1 MSTNL
6 ASLIY
11 KTATP
16 YGEKLDAIPRQKMH
30 YRVSAVIS
38 GNAFP
43 QADNNTWM
51 LTDAV
56 SLPGHRYRT
65 QTLNQYNRKRVV
77 QMAMDYDPV
86 QFSVVDTVDNSFLKL
101 LIAYN
106 NYYYGGTVNGGLTKP
121 VGDYQLDTT
130 VDNDFN
136 FGYKPVDHTK
146 KYFFESITI
155 HREAANEDQQVKLIH
170 PIFQSVQ
177 HDQLAYASG
186 ADAVRWNVSVE
197 YEGIEYVGFA
207 STNQFAST
215 VGTDAG
221 STVQTSDA
229 TQPVTAIDGGTMQ
242 VVTDSSGNP
251 VVDSSGNPVRQG
263 TP

>member
-1 MSTNL
+1 M
-6 ASLIY
+6 
-11 KTATP
+11 
-16 YGEKLDAIPRQKMH
+16 
-30 YRVSAVIS
+30 
-38 GNAFP
+38 
-43 QADNNTWM
+43 
-51 LTDAV
+51 
-56 SLPGHRYRT
+56 
-65 QTLNQYNRKRVV
+65 
-77 QMAMDYDPV
+77 
-86 QFSVVDTVDNSFLKL
+86 
-101 LIAYN
+101 
-106 NYYYGGTVNGGLTKP
+106 
-121 VGDYQLDTT
+121 
-130 VDNDFN
+130 
-136 FGYKPVDHTK
+136 
-146 KYFFESITI
+146 
-155 HREAANEDQQVKLIH
+155 
-170 PIFQSVQ
+170 Q